1 MRERVAVRVEKFSAG
16 GGGRVHLS
24 RTMTRFIPPFLNR
37 SRIRAMLLGTH
48 IALALGIAMPAPA
61 HAAGAEAASGHSA
74 IGNYLAGRHA
84 QAEKD
89 LGSAV
94 TFLSAAL
101 RALPKAPDLLR
112 RTFVLMITEG
122 RMEEA
127 LPLADRLLGE
137 NAKAPIAHLAL
148 LVDAIKN
155 DDADQQAARLK
166 SQPTNGLNGFTK
178 PALEA
183 WTQVGAGK
191 VDAGLKT
198 LLALDGK
205 EGSQGLHDMHR
216 ALILDYAGRATEAE
230 TAYAK
235 LGKDQEQQ
243 SFRFTH
249 LLGNLLE
256 RVGKANEA
264 RALYDAF
271 AKANPGTMLL
281 VPLYA
286 RLDAGTK
293 PNPIVATAIDGA
305 AEAIFNIANSLRQQ
319 RARETAMVLGR
330 LALWLKPKFPIAQMM
345 VADILDDDD
354 RYEQANAIYLA
365 ISSQSPFRFSADI
378 RRASNLN
385 ALDQVEPAIA
395 LLNGMAVEF
404 AATPQPLITL
414 GDLLR
419 RHERWDEAIVFYTQA
434 IKRVGI
440 LTRRHWRML
449 YSRGIVLERAKRW
462 PEAENDFLRALEFEP
477 DQPYVLNY
485 LGYSWIDQ
493 GVHLKRALDMIHNA
507 VRHRPND
514 GYIIDSLGWVYYRL
528 GNYKKAVL
536 ELERAVQ
543 IRPEDP
549 IINDHLGDAYWRV
562 GRELEARFQWQ
573 RSLSLKPDAKFD
585 VDVRKKLK
593 EGLPPAKPLGAPS
606 ESGGTNDPDKT

>member
-1 MRERVAVRVEKFSAG
+1 MRERVAVRVKKFSAG
-16 GGGRVHLS
+16 GGGRVHWGRIMTPLS
-24 RTMTRFIPPFLNR
+24 PPILEPFPHTNHVVGHPHC
-37 SRIRAMLLGTH
+37 IGLGHCGT
-48 IALALGIAMPAPA
+48 GSCKC
-61 HAAGAEAASGHSA
+61 GWRGSGVGLFGHRQLS
-74 IGNYLAGRHA
+74 AGRHA

-112 RTFVLMITEG
+112 RTFVLMTIEG

-127 LPLADRLLGE
+127 LPLAERLLGE

-155 DDADQQAARLK
+155 DEADQQAARLK
-166 SQPTNGLNGFTK
+166 SQPTNGLNGFAK

-235 LGKDQEQQ
+235 LLKDQEQQ

-256 RVGKANEA
+256 RVGKADEA

-319 RARETAMVLGR
+319 RASETAMVLGR

-354 RYEQANAIYLA
+354 RYEEANAIYLA
-365 ISSQSPFRFSADI
+365 ISSQSPSGFRLTSA
-378 RRASNLN
+378 A
-385 ALDQVEPAIA
+385 PAI
-395 LLNGMAVEF
+395 
-404 AATPQPLITL
+404 
-414 GDLLR
+414 
-419 RHERWDEAIVFYTQA
+419 
-434 IKRVGI
+434 
-440 LTRRHWRML
+440 
-449 YSRGIVLERAKRW
+449 
-462 PEAENDFLRALEFEP
+462 
-477 DQPYVLNY
+477 
-485 LGYSWIDQ
+485 
-493 GVHLKRALDMIHNA
+493 
-507 VRHRPND
+507 
-514 GYIIDSLGWVYYRL
+514 
-528 GNYKKAVL
+528 
-536 ELERAVQ
+536 
-543 IRPEDP
+543 
-549 IINDHLGDAYWRV
+549 
-562 GRELEARFQWQ
+562 
-573 RSLSLKPDAKFD
+573 
-585 VDVRKKLK
+585 
-593 EGLPPAKPLGAPS
+593 
-606 ESGGTNDPDKT
+606 